1 MEVRIRYGVCIWV
14 FEVCIWAFLEF
25 VYGRAE
31 EKPEAFNQGGV
42 LRID

>member
-1 MEVRIRYGVCIWV
+1 MLKDFCRMVYGRFWSLYMGVS
-14 FEVCIWAFLEF
+14 EF

-31 EKPEAFNQGGV
+31 EKPEGFNQGGV